1 MSTRRPPDDGAAPPF
16 RVLGPFEVFVDDRRL
31 ELGGPRI
38 RTLLALLTANA
49 GRVMQVGALVDALW
63 GTDAPPDGAQTVRTY
78 VSRLRR
84 SLSAAGRLIV
94 THQVG
99 YALRLVPGALDAG
112 NFERLVATG
121 RDALTASRHAD
132 AVTRLTSALEL
143 WRGDAYAEFGDVPL
157 LHSEAGRL
165 AAMRLAATEDR
176 IDAELATGASS
187 GLLDELTELT
197 ERHPGHD
204 RVWGQL
210 MIALYRAGRQVDA
223 VEVFGRARAVLV
235 GRFGLDPSAQLTE
248 IHRRL
253 LNNDA
258 RLLGV
263 PAAVTTTSVPARDD
277 LPGAVARFTGRAAEL
292 SRLLAVPT
300 GPPAAVAAI
309 DGMAGIGKTTLAVHA
324 AHLLADHY
332 RDARLFLDLH
342 GHTPGRAPTTPMAAL
357 DTLLRAL
364 GVPGGRIPDDLD
376 ARAALWRAELA
387 TRSVLVVLDDA
398 ADLAQ
403 LRPLLPGTARTLV
416 LVTSRHRLVGLDSAL
431 SVSLDVL
438 PEADA
443 AALFAGVLGDDR
455 AADAGAVHD
464 VVDRCGYLPL
474 AIRLAAARLRA
485 RPSWP
490 VRYLA
495 ERLRGLGWPLAELEA
510 DDCGVAAALAP
521 SCDRL
526 APPARRMFRLLG
538 LHPGPDFDAPAAAA
552 LAAIAVPEAERLLE
566 HLVDDHLLRQ
576 SAAGRYRFHALVRR
590 HAHAAALAEE
600 SEPERRAALR
610 RVVDFSR
617 HTTHRPS
624 DERPP
629 ISLGP
634 AAAVSFPSSTPAT
647 AADATPAEVVRIA
660 GFARE
665 IRS

>member
-1 MSTRRPPDDGAAPPF
+1 VPF
-16 RVLGPFEVFVDDRRL
+16 RVLGPFEVCVDDRRL

-38 RTLLALLTANA
+38 RTLLAVLTANA

-63 GTDAPPDGAQTVRTY
+63 GADAPPEAAQTVRTY

-84 SLSAAGRLIV
+84 SLAAAGQLIV
-94 THQVG
+94 THPVG
-99 YALRLVPGALDAG
+99 YTLRLVPDALDAG
-112 NFERLVATG
+112 NFERLVAAG
-121 RDALTASRHAD
+121 RDALTAARPAD
-132 AVTRLTSALEL
+132 AAARLTSALEL

-157 LHSEAGRL
+157 LRSEAGRL

-223 VEVFGRARAVLV
+223 VEVFGRARAVLA
-235 GRFGLDPSAQLTE
+235 GRFGLDPSARLTE

-263 PAAVTTTSVPARDD
+263 PAAVATSPVPARDD
-277 LPGAVARFTGRAAEL
+277 LPGDVARFTGRTAEL
-292 SRLLAVPT
+292 SRLVAVPP
-300 GPPAAVAAI
+300 GSPAAVVAAI
-309 DGMAGIGKTTLAVHA
+309 DGMAGVGKTTLAVHA
-324 AHLLADHY
+324 AHLLAGNH
-332 RDARLFLDLH
+332 RDARLFLGLH
-342 GHTPGRAPTTPMAAL
+342 GHTPGRPPTTPMAAL

-364 GVPGGRIPDDLD
+364 GVPGSRIPDDLD
-376 ARAALWRAELA
+376 ARAARWRAELA
-387 TRSVLVVLDDA
+387 TRSALVVLDDA

-403 LRPLLPGTARTLV
+403 IRPLLSGTARTLV
-416 LVTSRHRLVGLDSAL
+416 LVTSRRRLVGLDSAL
-431 SVSLDVL
+431 SVSLDAL

-443 AALFAGVLGDDR
+443 VALFAGVLGDDR
-455 AADAGAVHD
+455 AADTGAVHD

-510 DDCGVAAALAP
+510 DGCGVAAAIAP
-521 SCDRL
+521 SCDHL

-552 LAAIAVPEAERLLE
+552 LAAVAVPEAERLLE
-566 HLVDDHLLRQ
+566 NLVDDHLLRQ

-600 SEPERRAALR
+600 PEPERRAALR
-610 RVVDFSR
+610 RVDSSR
-617 HTTHRPS
+617 HPAHHGG
-624 DERPP
+624 RPP

-647 AADATPAEVVRIA
+647 PAGVTPAV

-665 IRS
+665 IR